1 MSLTAD
7 NLPPVLAGP
16 IVRRAI
22 NNELVFWLVT
32 SKPFNVNISVNQEDG
47 TSIFSGLPNQHNINH
62 PSSTQ
67 YQLCTIPV
75 GEFAFIQL
83 ISLTLEN
90 DLSQDQWVYYD
101 INVFDKEQNFLCS
114 NINNICYSG
123 NKSPRFWYTKSTTKV
138 LHGSCRKPHFDS
150 PDGLVAVEHEIA
162 LHQTEVTPSTL
173 PPSLLMM
180 SGDQVYIDD
189 VAGPMLTAIHQIIKR
204 LKLHSGN
211 WKNSDITNSQE
222 LFSSPNCYY
231 QRDQILPIIQGD
243 TEDLMAFFSGKKKP
257 VFTSV
262 SAHNHLIS
270 FAEVIAMYLL
280 VWSPELW
287 SFTSFSNENISAKYK
302 ERYLEEQKVITDFV
316 SNLPAVRRALAHIP
330 TYMIFDD
337 HDVTDDWNLS
347 RSWEEDAYGHPFSK
361 RIIGNALLG
370 YWLCQGWGNNPQEFD
385 EVYQQARIS
394 FTRQGMIDVDSLIDQ
409 LLRFDKWHYS
419 LNTSPKLVVLDTRT
433 HRWRSENN
441 AKQPSGLMDWEALID
456 LQQDLF
462 DEQAVILISPAPIFG
477 VKIIEIMQKVFTF
490 FGQALTVDAE
500 NWMAHKGTANVILN
514 IFQHSKTPPHFI
526 ILSGDV
532 HYSFVYD
539 ILLRNSQN
547 TPNITQITCSGI
559 KNQFP
564 KKLLGCFAFINDC
577 LFSPS
582 SPLNLFTKRR
592 DMEITARKANG
603 NKLLN
608 QSGIGLLEISPD
620 YQIKASVLSEDKH
633 FIFTTEPND

>member
-1 MSLTAD
+1 MPETESQIPA
-7 NLPPVLAGP
+7 VLAGP
-16 IVRRAI
+16 IVRRALD
-22 NNELVFWLVT
+22 NDLVLWLVT
-32 SKPFNVNISVNQEDG
+32 SKPFNVHVTVSSDEHSNLFDNTLSADELNTIAVGQHAFVQLITLQIDQSLPENSWISYDISLSHADQTV
-47 TSIFSGLPNQHNINH
+47 NIN
-62 PSSTQ
+62 
-67 YQLCTIPV
+67 QLD
-75 GEFAFIQL
+75 G
-83 ISLTLEN
+83 
-90 DLSQDQWVYYD
+90 
-101 INVFDKEQNFLCS
+101 LC
-114 NINNICYSG
+114 YPQTA
-123 NKSPRFWYTKSTTKV
+123 SPRFWYTKNTQKV

-150 PDGLVAVEHEIA
+150 PDGLVSVEQEIA
-162 LHQTEVTPSTL
+162 QWHANKPESTTNKSESDTSNR
-173 PPSLLMM
+173 PPALLMM

-189 VAGPMLTAIHQIIKR
+189 VSGPMLTAIHQVIA
-204 LKLHSGN
+204 LLDLHSGK
-211 WKNSDITNSQE
+211 WQHSEITNSEE

-231 QRDQILPIIQGD
+231 QRDQILPLIQGND
-243 TEDLMAFFSGKKKP
+243 EDFMAFFSGKKKP

-287 SFTSFSNENISAKYK
+287 SFIQFDHQHIGDKYK
-302 ERYLEEQKVITDFV
+302 QRYQEEQKVLERFIAK
-316 SNLPAVRRALAHIP
+316 LPQVRRAMAHIP

-361 RIIGNALLG
+361 RIIGNAILG
-370 YWLCQGWGNNPQEFD
+370 YWLCQGWGNNPKVFLDVVEKSQQCFFPTHMQDID
-385 EVYQQARIS
+385 ELV
-394 FTRQGMIDVDSLIDQ
+394 DV
-409 LLRFDKWHYS
+409 LLRFNDWHYS
-419 LNTSPKLVVLDTRT
+419 LNTSPKVVVLDTRT

-441 AKQPSGLMDWEALID
+441 AKQPSGLMDWESLID

-462 DEQAVILISPAPIFG
+462 NEEAVIMISPAPIFG
-477 VKIIEIMQKVFTF
+477 VKIIEIIQRIFTF

-539 ILLRNSQN
+539 ILIRNSKN
-547 TPNITQITCSGI
+547 TPNITQVTCSGI

-564 KKLLGCFAFINDC
+564 ESLLKVFAFINAC
-577 LFSPS
+577 LFSHK
-582 SPLNLFTKRR
+582 SPLNLLTKRR

-603 NKLLN
+603 QKLLN
-608 QSGIGLLEISPD
+608 QSGIGLLELSDD
-620 YQIKASVLSEDKH
+620 YQVNASVLNEVEHSTFEVEQD
-633 FIFTTEPND
+633 